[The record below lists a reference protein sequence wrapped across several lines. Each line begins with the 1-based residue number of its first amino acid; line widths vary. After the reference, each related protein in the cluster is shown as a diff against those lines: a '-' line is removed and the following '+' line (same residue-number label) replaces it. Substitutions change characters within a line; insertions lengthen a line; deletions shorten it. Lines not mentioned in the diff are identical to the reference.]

1 MGRRR
6 ERGKG
11 RLLLSLFSTL
21 SSPLLISRLIAYENG
36 HKLDFVHLSLLV
48 KTLGS
53 LIPSQR
59 VYRFRRKNT
68 ESDPQWGW
76 FGSGVGLGV
85 ELRLRHQAPR

>member
-6 ERGKG
+6 ERE
-11 RLLLSLFSTL
+11 REIAFISIFH
-21 SSPLLISRLIAYENG
+21 PLLISRLIAYENG